1 MRHVVKDTP
10 PLFSSVSRSSI
21 ALTGDGN
28 AVAANEKF
36 NKFKPNNQW
45 RSDALCGLQGVGIE
59 ELRTKNLKSGPYHSF
74 ETKWAQLECGRALA
88 CSHRILQCEA
98 VKLKWHMTMFSI
110 LTGT

>member
-36 NKFKPNNQW
+36 NKFKPNNQ
-45 RSDALCGLQGVGIE
+45 
-59 ELRTKNLKSGPYHSF
+59 
-74 ETKWAQLECGRALA
+74 
-88 CSHRILQCEA
+88 
-98 VKLKWHMTMFSI
+98 
-110 LTGT
+110 